1 MPIFDHFEIIAPFY
15 ERLIPLREPEQII
28 ELLQPPF
35 NGPLLDAG
43 GGTGRVSQALKKI
56 APQIVVADLSEGML
70 RQALHQH
77 SLETVCSHT
86 EKLPFPDKTFSRV
99 IMVDALHHVCNH
111 EQTAAEIWRVLKPG
125 GRIIVEEPDVRLVSV
140 KFVAF
145 FEKLAMMRSHF
156 ISPPRI
162 AALFSD
168 PGAVKKIEQES
179 FNAWVIVDKDGTA
192 P

>member
-1 MPIFDHFEIIAPFY
+1 MPIFDHFGIIAPFY

-28 ELLQPPF
+28 ELLRPPLD
-35 NGPLLDAG
+35 GPLLDAG
-43 GGTGRVSQALKKI
+43 GGTGRVSQALKNI

-70 RQALHQH
+70 RQALNQH

-86 EKLPFPDKTFSRV
+86 ERLPFPDQTFSRV

-111 EQTAAEIWRVLKPG
+111 EQTAAEMWRVLKPG
-125 GRIIVEEPDVRLVSV
+125 GRIIVEEPDVRLFSV
-140 KFVAF
+140 KFVAL
-145 FEKLAMMRSHF
+145 FEKLALMRSHF

-162 AALFSD
+162 SALFSD
-168 PGAVKKIEQES
+168 PGAVKRIEQES

>member
-1 MPIFDHFEIIAPFY
+1 MPIFDHFGIIAPFY

-56 APQIVVADLSEGML
+56 TPQIVVADLSEGML

-77 SLETVCSHT
+77 NLETVCSHT
-86 EKLPFPDKTFSRV
+86 EKLPFPDQTFSRV

-111 EQTAAEIWRVLKPG
+111 EQTAAEMWRVLKPG
-125 GRIIVEEPDVRLVSV
+125 GRIIVEEPDVRLFSV
-140 KFVAF
+140 KFVAL
-145 FEKLAMMRSHF
+145 FEKLALMRSHF

-162 AALFSD
+162 SALFSD
-168 PGAVKKIEQES
+168 PGAVKRIEQES
-179 FNAWVIVDKDGTA
+179 FNAWVIVDKDGAA

>member
-43 GGTGRVSQALKKI
+43 GGTGRVSQVLKKI
-56 APQIVVADLSEGML
+56 TPQIVVADLSEGML
-70 RQALHQH
+70 HQALHQH
-77 SLETVCSHT
+77 GLETVCSHT
-86 EKLPFPDKTFSRV
+86 EKLPFPDQTFSRV

-111 EQTAAEIWRVLKPG
+111 EQTAAEMWRVLKPR
-125 GRIIVEEPDVRLVSV
+125 GRIIVEEPDVRLFSV
-140 KFVAF
+140 KFVAL

>member
-1 MPIFDHFEIIAPFY
+1 MPIFDHFGIIAPFY

-28 ELLQPPF
+28 ELLRPPLD
-35 NGPLLDAG
+35 GPLLDAG
-43 GGTGRVSQALKKI
+43 GGTGRVSQALRNI

-70 RQALHQH
+70 RQALDQH

-86 EKLPFPDKTFSRV
+86 ERLPFPDHTFSRV

-111 EQTAAEIWRVLKPG
+111 EKTAAEMWRVLKPG
-125 GRIIVEEPDVRLVSV
+125 GRIIVEEPDVRLFSV
-140 KFVAF
+140 KFVAL
-145 FEKLAMMRSHF
+145 FEKLALMRSHF

-162 AALFSD
+162 SALFSD
-168 PGAVKKIEQES
+168 PGAVKRIEQES